1 MFSAIKTIPF
11 PLTVFI
17 TALFFNLV
25 IMPVIIRILK
35 NHRLFDFPN
44 FRKVHKN
51 PIPTLGGIGI
61 FLSMLI
67 VVVTRP
73 SLFTF
78 DMLVVITSASVLFVV
93 GIIDDLKDIRPRIK
107 LYIQI
112 LITLLP
118 VVYGI
123 RIDSLNDLGIGDIS
137 YPVSIVLSTVCIVFF
152 INAFNLIDGVDGL
165 AGGLAIIT
173 LVAFALLF
181 YFAGVYDYA
190 LLAAAIAGSCLG
202 FLVFNFNPAKI
213 FMGDSG
219 SLTIGFFIS
228 IFAVRSIQLPSAI
241 YYESF
246 RIDSFLVVFALVF
259 LPSLDAV
266 RVFSSRLFK
275 KESPFK
281 PDKTHIHHL
290 MLDTGMTHK
299 SVAITLY
306 TIQIIIISLAFFPPP
321 LIVMEIMLGLIIA
334 LIIFYE
340 IQKFYRIVQFKNKLN
355 NMHDHRLN

>member
-1 MFSAIKTIPF
+1 MFSALKTIPF
-11 PLTVFI
+11 PLTVFL

-25 IMPVIIRILK
+25 LMPLVIRLIK
-35 NHRLFDFPN
+35 NYHLFDFPN

-67 VVVTRP
+67 VVITRP
-73 SLFTF
+73 SLFTL
-78 DMLVVITSASVLFVV
+78 DMLIVIASASVLFVV
-93 GIIDDLKDIRPRIK
+93 GIIDDIKDIRPRIK
-107 LYIQI
+107 LLIQI
-112 LITLLP
+112 FTTLVP
-118 VVYGI
+118 VIYGI

-137 YPVSIVLSTVCIVFF
+137 YPASIILSTLCIVFF

-173 LVAFALLF
+173 LIAFALLF

-202 FLVFNFNPAKI
+202 FLVFNFNPARI

-228 IFAVRSIQLPSAI
+228 IFAIRSIQLPSAI

-266 RVFSSRLFK
+266 RVFSSRILK
-275 KESPFK
+275 KRSPFK

-290 MLDTGMTHK
+290 MLDTGMTHR

-306 TIQIIIISLAFFPPP
+306 TIQILIISLAFFPPP
-321 LIVMEIMLGLIIA
+321 LIVMEILLGLIIFSV
-334 LIIFYE
+334 LVYE
-340 IQKFYRIVQFKNKLN
+340 LLRVFRIVKYKNKLHDIHN
-355 NMHDHRLN
+355 NRLN